1 MQKDLH
7 CPTCGRS
14 MQQRSSKIFNTF
26 RPMAIQD
33 HRPSIPSIGTSVRKR
48 RSMGNEKD
56 GEKFKFE

>member
-1 MQKDLH
+1 MWRKKLMQEDLH

-33 HRPSIPSIGTSVRKR
+33 HRPSISSIGTSVKK
-48 RSMGNEKD
+48 KD
-56 GEKFKFE
+56 EHQ